1 MPTYGLLTNPSKEI
15 LDEITDI
22 HDLDFEY
29 VEVGIEGP
37 EGNPLIIEKKKND
50 ILNLLQKFKGKP
62 IGHTAYWVDFCS
74 DSEYVR
80 SAWIQEAMREIT
92 IAKMI
97 GIDLI
102 NFHANLN
109 GMFYGEKRR
118 VLLDNM
124 VKSLREIVNYAQNN
138 NVRVM
143 LENVPLSN
151 GIHNVCK
158 SYTNNCDAKG
168 NNRVSTIA

>member
-1 MPTYGLLTNPSKEI
+1 MPSYGLLTNPSNEI
-15 LDEITDI
+15 LDEIVNI

-62 IGHTAYWVDFCS
+62 IGHTPYWVDFCS

-80 SAWIQEAMREIT
+80 SAWIQEATREIA

-118 VLLDNM
+118 DLLDNM
-124 VKSLREIVNYAQNN
+124 VL
-138 NVRVM
+138 M
-143 LENVPLSN
+143 
-151 GIHNVCK
+151 
-158 SYTNNCDAKG
+158 
-168 NNRVSTIA
+168 